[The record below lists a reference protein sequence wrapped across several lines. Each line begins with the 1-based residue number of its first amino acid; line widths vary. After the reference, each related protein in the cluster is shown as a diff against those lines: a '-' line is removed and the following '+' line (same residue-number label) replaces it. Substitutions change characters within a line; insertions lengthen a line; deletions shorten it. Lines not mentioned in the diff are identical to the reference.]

1 MTYKNIQNQ
10 KSQQVPT
17 TDRGSTSG
25 VDEVL

>member
-17 TDRGSTSG
+17 TDRGQLLGLMRS
-25 VDEVL
+25 